1 MKQELMNTEI
11 ELINEDEAFQ
21 LGGAN
26 EYEMSNQIC
35 GNLRECSWNNDTCP
49 KLEKCGWN

>member
-21 LGGAN
+21 LGGVFSVFLLN
-26 EYEMSNQIC
+26 INTGFC
-35 GNLRECSWNNDTCP
+35 V
-49 KLEKCGWN
+49 